1 MFFSDDMKD
10 LITLFEK
17 YSVQYLL
24 VGGFAVNYYGY
35 VRTTMDID
43 ILVFPSK
50 KNANQI
56 MLSLKEFGF
65 GETEIPRD
73 YFSKEGCAIH
83 LGVEPN
89 RIDILT
95 KLKDTCNR
103 QVFNN
108 SQKIQYEGLELNII
122 SKGDLLECKKKSG
135 RLKDLADAE
144 ELEKLT

>member
-1 MFFSDDMKD
+1 MFFSGDMRD
-10 LITLFEK
+10 LMNLFEK

-43 ILVFPSK
+43 ILVFPSQ

-56 MLSLKEFGF
+56 ILALKEFGF
-65 GETEIPRD
+65 GSADIPID
-73 YFSKEGCAIH
+73 YFSKEGCAVH

-95 KLKDTCNR
+95 KLKDISNR
-103 QVFNN
+103 QIFNN
-108 SQKIQYEGLELNII
+108 SKKIQYDGLELNII
-122 SKGDLLECKKKSG
+122 SKEDLLESKKKSS

-144 ELEKLT
+144 ELEKLK